1 MDNLKTWAYAH
12 QAGITMVTALFAFAL
27 LAMCSGTAKASEPPP
42 IPEGMYFV
50 NAPFSL
56 ACATPERMNE
66 ILLEE
71 HQEIGM
77 FAGMFDGGMVWLY
90 YVNEDNTTA
99 SFVVMKSDEE
109 ACLIFSGASSDG
121 NALVPNMEPKWPTKE
136 VGSGSEGWN
145 ISSRRLL

>member
-1 MDNLKTWAYAH
+1 MYSFLISNRSVIRTIL
-12 QAGITMVTALFAFAL
+12 GSFLTAAL
-27 LAMCSGTAKASEPPP
+27 VWMLMSFPGTACASEPPP
-42 IPEGMYFV
+42 VPEGMYFV

-77 FAGMFDGGMVWLY
+77 LAGMFDGGMVWLY
-90 YVNEDNTTA
+90 YVNEGNTTA

-145 ISSRRLL
+145 T

>member
-1 MDNLKTWAYAH
+1 MYSFLRDNRSAIRTIL
-12 QAGITMVTALFAFAL
+12 GSFLTAALVFAL
-27 LAMCSGTAKASEPPP
+27 MQPACASEPPP

-50 NAPFSL
+50 KAPFSL
-56 ACATPERMNE
+56 ACATPDRMNE

-77 FAGMFDGGMVWLY
+77 LAGMFDGGMVWLY
-90 YVNEDNTTA
+90 YVNEGNTTA

-109 ACLIFSGASSDG
+109 ACLIFSGSSSDG

-145 ISSRRLL
+145 ISSNLPL